1 MQSLHTF
8 VLENI
13 FKSSIRPILIIELL
27 LIVLI
32 FVFGFLQEER
42 NEALIQNTAAESF
55 EEVSYQVN
63 ERMNDKIE
71 RVEKDADALSL
82 MIEALFE
89 QSEYYSGTHLSY
101 QYDQGFFIRKNKGP
115 ATVYTTNLER
125 LGKKDKQALKI
136 LSMAEAPLDAI
147 MQQYKGVV
155 DSAWINVGKNYSL
168 YYPGI
173 IVQDELSPSL
183 DPTKQSYYF
192 KADAEHNPQKKTL
205 FIPHFQEPWAMSLGQ
220 IGSVVSPIYIKEKM
234 AGVVGMT
241 LTVENTRE
249 ISDMDLPFGAYVII
263 LGQEGHV
270 LFTSDEESFYKDFR
284 IHSFGA
290 LHKKGLTES
299 LKQFAYADKEASN
312 FVFFRKMLN
321 NTGLEL
327 ILIAKKDKINKDI
340 NEVYFQ
346 TRVYGMISLAIIA
359 FVHLLLFV
367 YIRSRTKTVSNVIST
382 PVTEIAEISQMLFDE
397 KKLDL
402 HKSDIKEFDILQ
414 RNLHKAHAKLLEQLY
429 FDMQTH
435 LPNLNKLQ
443 MDIGEKSTLILI
455 CVKNYKMVQNIYGPK
470 VIEKVLSALIEML
483 QTFPRSPMQLYRIYN
498 DTFALHSEAK
508 VHLQDELKYLYNR
521 LSLEDIHLKEFDIAL
536 NYALSLALPNA
547 DSELPLFSRADIALD
562 EAGKQEHRKYLS
574 FDEKHNDKKLFK
586 QNQEWAK
593 RLQKALHEKRIVP
606 FFQPIYDVK
615 EKKVHKF
622 EALVRMIEGEEVI
635 LPHRF
640 LGVAKQ
646 MGKLSDLTLLMMEGV
661 FGLANAYPDIE
672 FSINTSFEDYEEANI
687 LNDIDRMVK
696 KFGVNTDK
704 IIIEILETGQYKDEN
719 YAVDT
724 ISKLKQLGFKIA
736 IDDFGTGNSNFGHL
750 MLMKVDFI
758 KIDGQFVKNIATDE
772 QSQNIT
778 KTINEFAH
786 MTGAETVAEYVCD
799 AGVFEKVCGLGV
811 DYVQGYYIC
820 EPRPASQIDEMLLV
834 NMEKQT
840 DKRYIDKD

>member
-42 NEALIQNTAAESF
+42 NEELILNTAAESF

-63 ERMNDKIE
+63 ERMNGKIE
-71 RVEKDADALSL
+71 RVEKDADALGL

-89 QSEYYSGTHLSY
+89 QSDFYRDTHLSY
-101 QYDQGFFIRKNKGP
+101 EYDEGFFIRKNKGP
-115 ATVYTTNLER
+115 ATVYTTNLETLQKR
-125 LGKKDKQALKI
+125 DKQALKV

-147 MQQYKGVV
+147 MHQYRGVV
-155 DSAWINVGKNYSL
+155 DSAWINIGKNYSL
-168 YYPGI
+168 YYPSI
-173 IVQDELSPSL
+173 IVQDELSSSL
-183 DPTKQSYYF
+183 DPTQQSYYY

-249 ISDMDLPFGAYVII
+249 ISDLNLPFGAYVII
-263 LGQEGHV
+263 LGKYGYV
-270 LFTSDEESFYKDFR
+270 LFTSDEEAFYKDFK
-284 IHSFGA
+284 IHSFSA
-290 LHKKGLTES
+290 LHEKGLSES
-299 LKQFAYADKEASN
+299 LKPFVYSPQRESN
-312 FVFFRKMLN
+312 FVFFQKMLN
-321 NTGLEL
+321 DTGLEL
-327 ILIAKKDKINKDI
+327 ILIAKKDRINKDI

-346 TRVYGMISLAIIA
+346 TRVYGVISLAIIA
-359 FVHLLLFV
+359 FIHLLLFF
-367 YIRSRTKTVSNVIST
+367 YIRARTKTVSEVIST
-382 PVTEIAEISQMLFDE
+382 PVTEIAEISQMLFE
-397 KKLDL
+397 QKKLNL
-402 HKSDIKEFDILQ
+402 HKSDIEEFDILQ
-414 RNLHKAHAKLLEQLY
+414 TNLHKAHAKLLEQLY
-429 FDMQTH
+429 FDLQTH

-443 MDIGEKSTLILI
+443 MDIDEKSTLILV

-470 VIEKVLSALIEML
+470 VTQKVLFALIKML
-483 QTFPRSPMQLYRIYN
+483 QSFPRSPMQLYRIYN
-498 DTFALHSEAK
+498 DTFALRSDAK

-521 LSLEDIHLKEFDIAL
+521 LSLEDVHLEEFDIAL

-547 DSELPLFSRADIALD
+547 QSELPLFSRADIALD

-606 FFQPIYDVK
+606 FFQPIYNVR

-622 EALVRMIEGEEVI
+622 ETLVRMIEEDEVI
-635 LPHRF
+635 PPSRF

-646 MGKLSDLTLLMMEGV
+646 MGKLSDITLLMMEGV
-661 FGLANAYPDIE
+661 FGLANVYPDIE
-672 FSINTSFEDYEEANI
+672 FSINTSFEDFEEAN
-687 LNDIDRMVK
+687 LLSDIKRMIE
-696 KFGVNTDK
+696 KFGVNTK
-704 IIIEILETGQYKDEN
+704 NIIIEILETGRYKDES

-724 ISKLKQLGFKIA
+724 IRKLQQIGFKIA

-750 MLMKVDFI
+750 MLMKVDYI

-786 MTGAETVAEYVCD
+786 MTGAETVAEFVCD
-799 AGVFEKVCGLGV
+799 EGVFEKVCTLGV

-820 EPRPASQIDEMLLV
+820 EPRSASQINEMLLISR
-834 NMEKQT
+834 EKQT
-840 DKRYIDKD
+840 DRLH